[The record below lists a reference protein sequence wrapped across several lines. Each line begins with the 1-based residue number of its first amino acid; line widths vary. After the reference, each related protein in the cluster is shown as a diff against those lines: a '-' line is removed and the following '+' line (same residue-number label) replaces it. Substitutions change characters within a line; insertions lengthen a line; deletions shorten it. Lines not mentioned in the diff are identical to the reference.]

1 MRVAVYYAPALA
13 DPLWALGARWLGRDP
28 EANAPVVQPDI
39 DAIAE
44 LTADPRMYGFHA
56 TLKPPMSLRSG
67 MTWDALVTEADDLAR
82 RLAPFRLPRLE
93 VTDLHGFLALTD
105 AEPSRELRALA
116 DACVV
121 DLDHF
126 RAPPGEAELA
136 RRRRSKLSEAQEAN
150 LVRFGYPY
158 VLDTWFFHMTLTR
171 RLSPAEKAVI
181 QPQVEAMFAQAL
193 LSPRRVDDICLYV
206 QAAPGLPFTL
216 AERLSL
222 RGQSQT

>member
-13 DPLWALGARWLGRDP
+13 DPLWTLGAHWLGRDP
-28 EANAPVVQPDI
+28 EVNAPVVQPDI
-39 DAIAE
+39 DGIAE
-44 LTADPRMYGFHA
+44 YTADPRMYGFHA

-67 MTWDALVTEADDLAR
+67 MTWDALVTEADDLAG

-105 AEPSRELRALA
+105 AEPSTALRQLA

-121 DLDHF
+121 QLDHF

-136 RRRRSKLSEAQEAN
+136 RRRRSKLSDAQEAN

-158 VLDTWFFHMTLTR
+158 VLGTWFFHMTPTR
-171 RLSPAEKAVI
+171 RLSAAEKTVI
-181 QPQVEAMFAQAL
+181 KPQVEAMFAEAL
-193 LSPRRVDDICLYV
+193 RTPRQVDSICLYV
-206 QAAPGLPFTL
+206 QAAPSTPFTL

-222 RGQSQT
+222 RG